1 MRLSLPARVNHLGL
15 GSVVV
20 SGGVPNDSEAGKLL
34 SERIDPDV
42 RRLRQHNR
50 ALVFGIL
57 IAMVDKTPNTEH

>member
-1 MRLSLPARVNHLGL
+1 M
-15 GSVVV
+15 VV